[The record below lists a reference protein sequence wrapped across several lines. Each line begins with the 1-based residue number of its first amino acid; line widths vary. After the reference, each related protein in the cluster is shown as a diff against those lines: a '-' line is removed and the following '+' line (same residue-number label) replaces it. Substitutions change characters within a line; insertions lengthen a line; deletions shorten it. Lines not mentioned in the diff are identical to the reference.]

1 MDLPIEVQEF
11 VDNLVPT
18 DVGKDTV
25 GDYIIHYE
33 GFTDE
38 CNDGHDDVSIDSEYA
53 EVYQD
58 FDDRQGKEALIRG
71 VANEELGCENNPVLY
86 SVYKNINENKDKITG
101 NEMRKL
107 LDLKHSH
114 DDGIHVPTMINDVRR
129 HTSALID
136 NYPLAKL
143 GSVEDP
149 YNRITDTDDDYA
161 IANADLSDPIVIA
174 PDRKSVIDGNHRVQ
188 KARNL
193 GKTHLPAY
201 FPMIEENKLNF
212 KLIDKEISEARL
224 YRTSSAFGQLT
235 GESIAELLYLNT
247 LTIFC
252 SPF

>member
-86 SVYKNINENKDKITG
+86 SVYKNINENKDKIKTILVSTRCTDILSKWEHK
-101 NEMRKL
+101 NSLVNNYVADNPLTEEASQEPRKL
-107 LDLKHSH
+107 LEK
-114 DDGIHVPTMINDVRR
+114 G
-129 HTSALID
+129 
-136 NYPLAKL
+136 
-143 GSVEDP
+143 
-149 YNRITDTDDDYA
+149 
-161 IANADLSDPIVIA
+161 
-174 PDRKSVIDGNHRVQ
+174 
-188 KARNL
+188 
-193 GKTHLPAY
+193 
-201 FPMIEENKLNF
+201 
-212 KLIDKEISEARL
+212 
-224 YRTSSAFGQLT
+224 
-235 GESIAELLYLNT
+235 LLWV
-247 LTIFC
+247 
-252 SPF
+252 